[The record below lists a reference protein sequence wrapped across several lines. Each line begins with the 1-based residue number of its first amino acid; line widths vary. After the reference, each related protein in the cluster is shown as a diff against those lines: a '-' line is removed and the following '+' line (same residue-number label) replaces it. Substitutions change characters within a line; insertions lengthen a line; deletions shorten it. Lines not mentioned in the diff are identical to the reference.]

1 MKILLL
7 IGKNLPKLKLI
18 FFICLIHLNAHGKKV
33 YVSDIDSLNSLA
45 YQVELHVVEEHKDWF
60 TFYKIFNRYEKSLV
74 VKNRKSQELIE
85 FKNTQ
90 KAFFLNNTVWILN
103 KFSELI
109 IYNLT
114 THEDVKIENIKGIEK
129 INENFAIQYVKNQ
142 TVRVVDDNQ
151 WEYFNG
157 KIDGM
162 QGKSTNDALVKFKKE
177 HKLPVNEELTDEL
190 FKALKKQTVKR
201 AQEELS
207 KLGYKLKADG
217 LTGPTTKKTIE
228 TFQKRYSYKV
238 TGEPDL
244 ATLHQINARVAAN
257 NRRTPAA
264 NNTASNVSNN
274 QPVRGVMPTMGAK
287 GAQGERIL
295 TSAPQAIVGR
305 MSMIHNSKGVLSG
318 CKVNNISISAAMCGS
333 ARNNQQCRIVYRK
346 GRVLSVSC
354 RG

>member
-1 MKILLL
+1 
-7 IGKNLPKLKLI
+7 
-18 FFICLIHLNAHGKKV
+18 
-33 YVSDIDSLNSLA
+33 SDIDSLNSLA

-157 KIDGM
+157 KID
-162 QGKSTNDALVKFKKE
+162 E
-177 HKLPVNEELTDEL
+177 
-190 FKALKKQTVKR
+190 
-201 AQEELS
+201 
-207 KLGYKLKADG
+207 
-217 LTGPTTKKTIE
+217 
-228 TFQKRYSYKV
+228 
-238 TGEPDL
+238 
-244 ATLHQINARVAAN
+244 
-257 NRRTPAA
+257 
-264 NNTASNVSNN
+264 
-274 QPVRGVMPTMGAK
+274 
-287 GAQGERIL
+287 
-295 TSAPQAIVGR
+295 
-305 MSMIHNSKGVLSG
+305 
-318 CKVNNISISAAMCGS
+318 
-333 ARNNQQCRIVYRK
+333 VYR
-346 GRVLSVSC
+346 V
-354 RG
+354 